1 MRTTHGQRNASNDTN
16 VLWKWIIGIGLVLCV
31 FFVSR
36 FFTGENIEKSG
47 NFLTVTPN
55 KGSSVYIK
63 NTESKKEL
71 IKTAEKL
78 YTTDYSVF
86 VATGSANIAGEK
98 ISIDIDK
105 ATEVKYTGS
114 GEDDQ
119 WITLLSGHW
128 WVESKGNTT
137 IKMKNITASLASGD
151 IVVIDQTTQVYSKI
165 YAIHGN
171 IFIKSGDKTYTLPV
185 GKWIMIVQSDIIDPE
200 KTLESLSEDIGN
212 NLDQMGIFIAH
223 NGADILNKSLNS
235 VNTNSWESF
244 SGSMILSG
252 STMIEG
258 NGWKYIELT
267 SPTDGATLPTA
278 TVIVSGKILSNDVKK
293 IIINDREALI
303 SPVEETFIIKDFLLP
318 SASSDLVIKA
328 YDAGGNRLGSPIA
341 ISVNTKAKTTGND
354 KLIPTNFW
362 LWDKNYRIISPTENP
377 YRTNK
382 TNITVSWVVPAG
394 TVSYITV
401 NGYKLQKYTPKSATW
416 YYYANITYG
425 TMKEGFN
432 LYEIKFFWESGDLL
446 SSQVFT
452 IIKEWGLVSGES
464 R

>member
-278 TVIVSGKILSNDVKK
+278 TVIVSGKI
-293 IIINDREALI
+293 
-303 SPVEETFIIKDFLLP
+303 
-318 SASSDLVIKA
+318 
-328 YDAGGNRLGSPIA
+328 
-341 ISVNTKAKTTGND
+341 
-354 KLIPTNFW
+354 
-362 LWDKNYRIISPTENP
+362 
-377 YRTNK
+377 
-382 TNITVSWVVPAG
+382 
-394 TVSYITV
+394 
-401 NGYKLQKYTPKSATW
+401 
-416 YYYANITYG
+416 
-425 TMKEGFN
+425 
-432 LYEIKFFWESGDLL
+432 
-446 SSQVFT
+446 
-452 IIKEWGLVSGES
+452 
-464 R
+464 